1 MLCIREKSE
10 LIDYEDDKLPD
21 GLLEGMKVQM
31 KHFKAAL
38 GACNPS
44 TLRDT
49 FVEIPKTTWADIGG
63 LADVKK

>member
-1 MLCIREKSE
+1 
-10 LIDYEDDKLPD
+10 
-21 GLLEGMKVQM
+21 MKVQM

-38 GACNPS
+38 GVCNPS

-63 LADVKK
+63 LADVKRQLKELIQFPIQYAE